1 MQPLLS
7 DNKEKIIAEALSLWQ
22 GEVAFAQAVQQAL
35 EALLATAYGQ
45 VAEREAWTLPEAP
58 TFALSPAKKPEAD
71 WASNLPFLLGKA
83 LKTAPLTLAEALVSE
98 IKALPLPA
106 WLQQVEA
113 AAPGFINFYVSPLAY
128 AAGIGMI
135 RQQGQ
140 AFGRSHLGF
149 GRRVQLEYVSA
160 NPTGPLHVGHG
171 RGAAV
176 GSVLANILKAAGFEV
191 FQEYYVNDAGR
202 QMDILATSV
211 WWRYLA
217 WFGDTPPFPSKGYR
231 GDYIAEFAEVL
242 RQQHGDSLYRPL
254 QNSDLP
260 ADGADDAGENY
271 IDAAIALAKA
281 RLGSDY
287 KIVFDYALN
296 EILADIR
303 QDLQEF
309 GVHYDAWFS
318 EASLGE
324 QDLVAQCL
332 RTLAEAGHLYE
343 QDGALWF
350 AASRFGDEKDR
361 VVQRENGQYTYF
373 ASDIAYH
380 WQKFQE
386 QKFQG
391 QKFQGQAVRPAFD
404 QVIDIW
410 GADHHG
416 YVPRLHAALSALGID
431 PKRLEVLLVQFV
443 TLYRQGEK
451 VQMSTRSGSFITL
464 RELRGEVGN
473 DAARIFYLQ
482 RKIEQHLDFD
492 LDLAIA
498 QSQDNP
504 LYYLQYAHA
513 RMASV
518 LRQAQEKGFALPPMT
533 LTVAEAEAEA
543 MLPLLRWLSEY
554 PTWVAQAAL
563 ERAPQLLIQY
573 LRELAQRFHGFYHKY
588 QFLAEEEMP
597 RQGRLALLLAAQQVL
612 RNGLQLLNIQP
623 LEEM

>member
-1 MQPLLS
+1 MQSLLS
-7 DNKEKIIAEALSLWQ
+7 DNTEKIITEALSLWQ
-22 GEVAFAQAVQQAL
+22 SDLPFAQAVLQAVQT
-35 EALLATAYGQ
+35 LLASAYAN
-45 VAEREAWTLPEAP
+45 VARRQAWPSMEAS
-58 TFALSPAKKPEAD
+58 FDVNPAKKPEAD
-71 WASNLPFLLGKA
+71 WASNLPFVLGKA
-83 LKTAPLTLAEALVSE
+83 LKIAPLTVAEMLVAEIHALAR
-98 IKALPLPA
+98 PA

-113 AAPGFINFYVSPLAY
+113 AAPGFINFYISPLAY
-128 AAGIGMI
+128 AAGIGII
-135 RQQGQ
+135 RAGGQQ
-140 AFGRSHLGF
+140 FGRSQLGK
-149 GRRVQLEYVSA
+149 GQLVQVEYVSA

-176 GSVLANILKAAGFEV
+176 GSVLANILKAAGFAV

-217 WFGDTPPFPSKGYR
+217 LFADTPPFPSKGYR
-231 GDYIAEFAEVL
+231 GDYIAQFAEHL
-242 RQQHGDSLYRPL
+242 RQQYGEALLRVVDAA
-254 QNSDLP
+254 DLP
-260 ADGADDAGENY
+260 ADGSEVDGENY
-271 IDAAIALAKA
+271 VDAAIALAKA
-281 RLGSDY
+281 KLGADY

-309 GVHYDAWFS
+309 GVHYDAYFS
-318 EASLGE
+318 EASLSDNG
-324 QDLVAQCL
+324 LIHKCL
-332 RTLAEAGHLYE
+332 EALAAAGHLYE

-380 WQKFQE
+380 WQKFQP
-386 QKFQG
+386 
-391 QKFQGQAVRPAFD
+391 QANRPAFD

-416 YVPRLHAALSALGID
+416 YVPRLHAALQALGID

-443 TLYRQGEK
+443 TLYRHGQK

-513 RMASV
+513 RLASI
-518 LRQAQEKGFALPPMT
+518 LRQAQEKGFSLPPLACT
-533 LTVAEAEAEA
+533 ILPTEAEA
-543 MLPLLRWLSEY
+543 MLPLLRWLAEY
-554 PTWVAQAAL
+554 PTWLQRAAL
-563 ERAPQLLIQY
+563 ERGPQLLIQY

-588 QFLAEEEMP
+588 QFLTEDDAQ
-597 RQGRLALLLAAQQVL
+597 RQSRLALLLAVQQVL
-612 RNGLQLLNIQP
+612 HNGLQLLNIQP

>member
-22 GEVAFAQAVQQAL
+22 DEVPFAQAVQQAL
-35 EALLATAYGQ
+35 QALLAAAYQ
-45 VAEREAWTLPEAP
+45 HLAEREAWMLPETP
-58 TFALSPAKKPEAD
+58 SLALSPAKKPEAD
-71 WASNLPFLLGKA
+71 WASNLPFILGKA
-83 LKTAPLTLAEALVSE
+83 LKTAPLAVAEALVSE
-98 IKALPLPA
+98 IKALRLPA
-106 WLQQVEA
+106 WLQHVEA

-140 AFGRSHLGF
+140 AFGRSDLGK
-149 GRRVQLEYVSA
+149 GQRIQIEYVSA

-217 WFGDTPPFPSKGYR
+217 LFGETPAFPSKGYR
-231 GDYIAEFAEVL
+231 GDYIAEFAQVL
-242 RQQHGDSLYRPL
+242 QQKHSDALYRPL

-260 ADGADDAGENY
+260 ADGAEDLGEAY
-271 IDAAIALAKA
+271 VDAAIALAKA
-281 RLGSDY
+281 RLAAAY
-287 KIVFDYALN
+287 QIVFDYALN

-309 GVHYDAWFS
+309 AVDYDAWFS
-318 EASLGE
+318 EASLTDQGLLAE
-324 QDLVAQCL
+324 CL
-332 RTLAEAGHLYE
+332 DTLAKAGHLYE

-380 WQKFQE
+380 WQKFQ
-386 QKFQG
+386 
-391 QKFQGQAVRPAFD
+391 ARVARPAFD

-518 LRQAQEKGFALPPMT
+518 LRQAQEKGFLLPTLT
-533 LTVAEAEAEA
+533 LTVAAGEAEA
-543 MLPLLRWLSEY
+543 MLPLLRWLADY
-554 PTWVAQAAL
+554 PTWLQQAAM

-588 QFLAEEEMP
+588 QFLAEEEVQ
-597 RQGRLALLLAAQQVL
+597 RQGRLALLLAVQQVL
-612 RNGLQLLNIQP
+612 HNGLQLLNIQP